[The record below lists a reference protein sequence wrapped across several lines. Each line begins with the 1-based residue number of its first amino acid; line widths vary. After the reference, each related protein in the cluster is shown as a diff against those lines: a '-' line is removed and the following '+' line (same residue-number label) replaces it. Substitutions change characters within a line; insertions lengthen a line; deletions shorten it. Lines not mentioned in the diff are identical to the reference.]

1 MSPSPYTMCGFYLF
15 LLFLPPILGVVLSFP
30 AMTHTPA
37 WLPIVPFTCS
47 PLGATYF
54 IYLVIIC

>member
-1 MSPSPYTMCGFYLF
+1 MCGFYLF